1 MVHSAWRDKASFKID
16 MKEVRHQGVILN
28 DIVKAVNKDSRE
40 VEHVLLGSGFHA
52 THRGH
57 HSKNTYTAK

>member
-40 VEHVLLGSGFHA
+40 VEHVLLG
-52 THRGH
+52 
-57 HSKNTYTAK
+57 